1 MYACIPTTCFP
12 HNFFLRVPR
21 CRAPGAVG
29 CIGLDLTSIYV
40 QEKKENEK
48 NLVILLLHMYTYD
61 PTYTYPK
68 CILLIVNSLRVPRC
82 RAPGAGCNFRLD
94 LAARLCTLHVV
105 LLYWLWLEHGVY
117 GLHLHAGLFFYVSFF
132 SVRYTC
138 FFSIAYGLSM
148 ACMPLT
154 CMLVSF
160 FLFLFSLA

>member
-1 MYACIPTTCFP
+1 MCVCIHVYIAYTYICVYVHMYACIPTTCFP
-12 HNFFLRVPR
+12 HNFF
-21 CRAPGAVG
+21 
-29 CIGLDLTSIYV
+29 
-40 QEKKENEK
+40 
-48 NLVILLLHMYTYD
+48 
-61 PTYTYPK
+61 
-68 CILLIVNSLRVPRC
+68 LRVPRC

>member
-1 MYACIPTTCFP
+1 MCTLHTRIYVCMYICMHVYPQLVFPTIFFCVFP
-12 HNFFLRVPR
+12 
-21 CRAPGAVG
+21 AVG
-29 CIGLDLTSIYV
+29 PPALLAVSGL
-40 QEKKENEK
+40 
-48 NLVILLLHMYTYD
+48 ILLLHMYTYD

-105 LLYWLWLEHGVY
+105 LFYWLWLEHGVY